1 MNPPRAGAAKTRT
14 TRSSI
19 LPPQGDGRSTIRP
32 AGLKKIMKGGLA
44 AALLAAGG
52 MLGLAAGST
61 GTAPQ
66 AGRVRL
72 GNEVFCGAF
81 PAELVGRRL
90 GLVMNQTSV
99 LPGGPSLL
107 DRLLADG
114 RKVTAVFAPEHGL
127 DGLVEGGETIA
138 NGKLKGIPVFSL
150 YGGQDKPSP
159 AQLRT
164 VDAVVYDIQDI
175 GTRFYTYIT
184 TLKYVIEAAAGARL
198 PVYVLD
204 RPNPLGGRIVEGPI
218 LDPALES
225 FISPLP
231 VPTRYGLTAG
241 ELALMM
247 RGEGW
252 VPSGADI
259 RVIKAARWTRGRTW
273 AGTGLPW
280 IPPSP
285 NIPTAESA
293 LAYPGLGLLGGV
305 KVNHGLGT
313 DLPFLQFGAPWM
325 DPEAVLGA
333 WATLPEFGVRLEPV
347 TYTPRALPGKTQTPP
362 YKDRLCRG
370 LRLFVAEPEG
380 FLALRFTLELFD
392 VLKRLYP
399 DKVVVASAALD
410 RMFGND
416 WLAEFIGGRI
426 AFHELIRRVEAD
438 EERFRRSRKKY
449 LLYPDE

>member
-1 MNPPRAGAAKTRT
+1 MIAAQRRAPIAG
-14 TRSSI
+14 SFLLIISL
-19 LPPQGDGRSTIRP
+19 LPV
-32 AGLKKIMKGGLA
+32 A
-44 AALLAAGG
+44 AAP
-52 MLGLAAGST
+52 T
-61 GTAPQ
+61 

-72 GNEVFCGAF
+72 GNEAFCGSY
-81 PAELVGRRL
+81 PPELIGKRL

-107 DRLLADG
+107 ARLLADG
-114 RKVTAVFAPEHGL
+114 RTITAVFAPEHGL
-127 DGLVEGGETIA
+127 EGIVAGGETIA
-138 NGKLKGIPVFSL
+138 NGRLKNIPVYSL
-150 YGGQDKPSP
+150 YGGQTKPTR
-159 AQLRT
+159 AQLKT
-164 VDAVVYDIQDI
+164 VDALVYDIQDI

-184 TLKYVIEAAAGARL
+184 TLKYVIEAAAGAGL

-218 LDPALES
+218 LDRKFES

-241 ELALMM
+241 ELSLMM

-252 VPSGADI
+252 VAAGADI
-259 RVIKAARWTRGRTW
+259 HVILAANWTRGRTW

-305 KVNHGLGT
+305 KVNQGLGT
-313 DLPFLQFGAPWM
+313 NLPFLQFGAPWM
-325 DPEAVLGA
+325 DPGEVLRA
-333 WATLPEFGVRLEPV
+333 WPLLKEFPLRLEPV
-347 TYTPRALPGKTQTPP
+347 DYTPRALPGKTQTPP
-362 YKDRLCRG
+362 YKDRACRG
-370 LRLFVAEPEG
+370 LRLFVAQPENFRALG
-380 FLALRFTLELFD
+380 FALELFD

-399 DKVVVASAALD
+399 DKIVVAGTTMD

-416 WLAEFIGGRI
+416 WLAGFVRGKI
-426 AFHELIRRVEAD
+426 AFPELVRRVEAD
-438 EERFRRSRKKY
+438 EARFLESRKKY
-449 LLYPDE
+449 LLYADGPRGD